1 MVDKNKD
8 MNSDNARAFIREVND
23 EMYEAKVVNFWM
35 KNRIFVFLF
44 VVFVILGTAGYETF
58 SYFKKKTILKEAKQ
72 FEEIIDLLSAK
83 KEDEAIAAL
92 ENMTKTAKYGYKDM
106 AFVNLYSHYVS
117 KNNPEMAVK
126 VLDDMIENAYS
137 KTYRQYAV
145 MQKMYMLSDGMT
157 SAELKK
163 ELQPLIDS
171 NSGFKYEALYMLSVK
186 YIDEGSN
193 RAELE
198 KIVKS
203 LKDKDAEIPN
213 FFKAGFARISS
224 YLNSDKVL
232 DNSQK

>member
-1 MVDKNKD
+1 
-8 MNSDNARAFIREVND
+8 
-23 EMYEAKVVNFWM
+23 MYGVIGIYLTSKIADRVVEGF
-35 KNRIFVFLF
+35 
-44 VVFVILGTAGYETF
+44 
-58 SYFKKKTILKEAKQ
+58 
-72 FEEIIDLLSAK
+72 
-83 KEDEAIAAL
+83 
-92 ENMTKTAKYGYKDM
+92 
-106 AFVNLYSHYVS
+106 H
-117 KNNPEMAVK
+117 
-126 VLDDMIENAYS
+126 YS
-137 KTYRQYAV
+137 KAVYIISDQWSEIADAV